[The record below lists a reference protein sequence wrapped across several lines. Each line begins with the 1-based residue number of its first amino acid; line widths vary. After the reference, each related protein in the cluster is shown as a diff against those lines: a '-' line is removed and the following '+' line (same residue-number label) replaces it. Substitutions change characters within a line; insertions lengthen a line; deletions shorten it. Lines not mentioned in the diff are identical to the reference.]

1 MVEVEVNGFTGEH
14 FLRQVDITH
23 DCGNSLLPNIDIGQI
38 EGAFAQ
44 GYGWLTMEEFLHSPK
59 GDVMTHGPSTYKIP
73 TGGDLPEHFK
83 VELLEKAPQGNV
95 IHGSKAVGEPPLCSR
110 SA

>member
-1 MVEVEVNGFTGEH
+1 MVEVEINGFTGEH

-44 GYGWLTMEEFLHSPK
+44 ATLARWRNFSIVPKATSYMAHQPTRFQLGVTYPNISKWNSWKRHLKTM
-59 GDVMTHGPSTYKIP
+59 
-73 TGGDLPEHFK
+73 
-83 VELLEKAPQGNV
+83 
-95 IHGSKAVGEPPLCSR
+95 
-110 SA
+110 